1 MSKSIGNFKEKQS
14 KFLKSV
20 TARLTVAQ
28 VVDNVRSNGSLTF
41 DFVCYI
47 VFASWIAAM
56 GLLDNSVISL
66 VASMLVSPMMG
77 PVMCFTFGTIIK
89 DFSLIKTGLK
99 NILVCFAVTI
109 SFGKLYRSFI
119 RTI

>member
-47 VFASWIAAM
+47 VFAS
-56 GLLDNSVISL
+56 
-66 VASMLVSPMMG
+66 
-77 PVMCFTFGTIIK
+77 
-89 DFSLIKTGLK
+89 
-99 NILVCFAVTI
+99 
-109 SFGKLYRSFI
+109 
-119 RTI
+119 